1 MSEIAAPLPA
11 EPVQRRALSLE
22 LRLSWEL
29 VAYASFIVVGAGM
42 RFWDLGS
49 RALHH
54 DESLHGF
61 YAYDIFLGRGYEHS
75 PLLHGP
81 FQFFGMAL
89 TFFLSGGASDYVV
102 RIMPALFGVA
112 LIVLPFFFRD
122 RLGRVGALLA
132 SGLIAL
138 SPTLLYYS
146 RFARNDIYVAV
157 FTLGIVVC
165 LWRYVDERK
174 PLFLYLGAALL
185 GLSFATKE
193 NTFINVAIILVFLNL
208 WLAADL
214 ARQSREGKGEH
225 PSAYPFYVLLYLPLA
240 WAITALWPL
249 IGGIRQMLGLRE
261 RHPAADFLI
270 VLGTLSLPQFAA
282 GIQLPLESL
291 GYELDTLGRE
301 QMAGIST
308 VLALLAATAVVGLRW
323 NWRVWL
329 VAAAAFYIPYA
340 LLYTSFLT
348 NTGGFGSGIWESL
361 DYWLGEQQLE
371 QPRGNQPDF
380 YYVMLLPAYEFLA
393 LAFAG
398 PALLYFSLRGGPR
411 SWLLTAI
418 ATLSLLAF
426 FGADSFSATL
436 GDIVKPLAL
445 PVAAVAIYFA
455 VRGSP
460 FERFL
465 VFWTAAAIVGYSWVG
480 EKMPW
485 LSVHT
490 TLPVVILAAYSL
502 GRLFEQLPSPAGL
515 LRRYAPALLPF
526 AAGVL
531 GLGAIFVA
539 AFGPPGSDTLRIAL
553 GATALALLLTLLPP
567 LGRRRLAVV
576 VAAAVFGG
584 LALFSVR
591 TAVIASFE
599 HGDVPREMLIY
610 TQTSPDVPD
619 VMERIEEIAQTSGR
633 GLDLPVIV
641 DNTYTW
647 PWAWYLRDYSITY
660 DSFDDEFE
668 PPPDAVLLVAREN
681 ESKVAPFL
689 DRYQEPV
696 PYRLRWWFPE
706 GYRSIGRDNLWL
718 AVRDFGE
725 SLARGGTWET
735 WWRFFRDRETPA
747 DPGSVDSSAY
757 FPLIYDPSAGA
768 DIEGRLIIG
777 RSGDAPGALANPSG
791 VAVDGEGNLY
801 VLDSGNAR
809 IQKFAPDGRP
819 LKTTG
824 DAGSGEGQFN
834 QPADLA
840 IDAEGDVYVIDT
852 WNHRV
857 QKFDADLTFITA
869 WGGPTKDLV
878 NPGDYEMWGP
888 RSIAVDGDGNVWVV
902 DTGTQRVR
910 KFSPDGE
917 LLGTVGERGRGLG
930 QFREPVGITFDPVT
944 GDFLVADVGNARI
957 QRFDS
962 EMQAIA
968 AYPIDAWSDLDPR
981 NKPDLAALPD
991 GRILASDPVHGRI
1004 LLLDEAGSVIA
1015 SLSSV
1020 SGEALAFPRGIAYD
1034 ADGGF
1039 VITSE
1044 GAAGRVRRFPLSDF
1058 ALR

>member
-1 MSEIAAPLPA
+1 
-11 EPVQRRALSLE
+11 
-22 LRLSWEL
+22 
-29 VAYASFIVVGAGM
+29 
-42 RFWDLGS
+42 
-49 RALHH
+49 
-54 DESLHGF
+54 
-61 YAYDIFLGRGYEHS
+61 
-75 PLLHGP
+75 
-81 FQFFGMAL
+81 
-89 TFFLSGGASDYVV
+89 
-102 RIMPALFGVA
+102 
-112 LIVLPFFFRD
+112 
-122 RLGRVGALLA
+122 
-132 SGLIAL
+132 
-138 SPTLLYYS
+138 
-146 RFARNDIYVAV
+146 
-157 FTLGIVVC
+157 
-165 LWRYVDERK
+165 
-174 PLFLYLGAALL
+174 
-185 GLSFATKE
+185 
-193 NTFINVAIILVFLNL
+193 
-208 WLAADL
+208 
-214 ARQSREGKGEH
+214 
-225 PSAYPFYVLLYLPLA
+225 
-240 WAITALWPL
+240 
-249 IGGIRQMLGLRE
+249 
-261 RHPAADFLI
+261 
-270 VLGTLSLPQFAA
+270 
-282 GIQLPLESL
+282 
-291 GYELDTLGRE
+291 
-301 QMAGIST
+301 
-308 VLALLAATAVVGLRW
+308 LAATAVVGLRW

-329 VAAAAFYIPYA
+329 LAAAAFYIPYA

-436 GDIVKPLAL
+436 GDIARPLAL

-502 GRLFEQLPSPAGL
+502 GRLFERMPSPAGL
-515 LRRYAPALLPF
+515 LRYAPALLPF
-526 AAGVL
+526 VAGVL
-531 GLGAIFVA
+531 GMAAISFA
-539 AFGPPGSDTLRIAL
+539 AFGPLGSGAPRLAL
-553 GATALALLLTLLPP
+553 VAAALALLLALLPP

-576 VAAAVFGG
+576 AAAAVFGG

-599 HGDVPREMLIY
+599 NGDVPNELLIY
-610 TQTSPDVPD
+610 TQTSPEVPD

-641 DNTYTW
+641 DDTYTW

-660 DSFDDEFE
+660 ESFDDEFE
-668 PPPDAVLLVAREN
+668 PPPDAVLLIAREN

-706 GYRSIGRDNLWL
+706 VYRSIGRDNLWL
-718 AVRDFGE
+718 AMRDFGS
-725 SLARGGTWET
+725 SLAQGSTWEN
-735 WWRFFRDRETPA
+735 WWRYLRDREHPQGMEA
-747 DPGSVDSSAY
+747 VYDAAVWSSAY

-791 VAVDGEGNLY
+791 VAVDGEGNIY

-809 IQKFAPDGRP
+809 IQKFAPDGRL
-819 LKTTG
+819 LKATG
-824 DAGSGEGQFN
+824 DAGSGEGEFN

-888 RSIAVDGDGNVWVV
+888 RSIAVDGEGNVWVV

-930 QFREPVGITFDPVT
+930 QFREPVGIAFDAIT

-962 EMQAIA
+962 EMRAIA
-968 AYPIDAWSDLDPR
+968 AYPIDEWKDLDPA
-981 NKPDLAALPD
+981 NKPYLAALPD

-1004 LLLDEAGSVIA
+1004 LLLDQAGSVIA

>member
-1 MSEIAAPLPA
+1 
-11 EPVQRRALSLE
+11 
-22 LRLSWEL
+22 
-29 VAYASFIVVGAGM
+29 
-42 RFWDLGS
+42 
-49 RALHH
+49 
-54 DESLHGF
+54 
-61 YAYDIFLGRGYEHS
+61 RGYEHS

-81 FQFFGMAL
+81 FQFFGTAL
-89 TFFLSGGASDYVV
+89 TFFLSGGASDYTV
-102 RIMPALFGVA
+102 RILPALFGVA

-132 SGLIAL
+132 SGLIAF
-138 SPTLLYYS
+138 SPTLLYFS

-157 FTLGIVVC
+157 FTLGIVIC

-193 NTFINVAIILVFLNL
+193 NTFINVAVLLVFLNL
-208 WLAADL
+208 WLAAGL
-214 ARQSREGKGEH
+214 ARQSNRRLGLGRM
-225 PSAYPFYVLLYLPLA
+225 SSSVAYLFLYLPWA
-240 WAITALWPL
+240 WAITALWPI
-249 IGGIRQMLGLRE
+249 IGGIRRRLGLRE

-282 GIQLPLESL
+282 GIQLPLESV

-301 QMAGIST
+301 QMVGIST
-308 VLALLAATAVVGLRW
+308 VLALLAATAVVGLGW

-329 VAAAAFYIPYA
+329 LAAAAFYIPYA

-361 DYWLGEQQLE
+361 DYWLGEQQLD

-436 GDIVKPLAL
+436 GDITQPLAL

-502 GRLFEQLPSPAGL
+502 GRLFERMPSPAGL
-515 LRRYAPALLPF
+515 LRYAPALLPF
-526 AAGVL
+526 VAGVL
-531 GLGAIFVA
+531 GMAAISFA
-539 AFGPPGSDTLRIAL
+539 AFGPLDSGAPRLAL
-553 GATALALLLTLLPP
+553 VAAALALLLALLPP

-576 VAAAVFGG
+576 AAAAVFGG

-599 HGDVPREMLIY
+599 HGDVPNELLVY
-610 TQTSPDVPD
+610 TQTSPEVPD
-619 VMERIEEIAQTSGR
+619 VMERIAETAQTSGR

-641 DNTYTW
+641 DDTYTW

-660 DSFDDEFE
+660 ESFDDEFE
-668 PPPDAVLLVAREN
+668 PPPDAVLLIAREN
-681 ESKVAPFL
+681 ESKLAPFL

-706 GYRSIGRDNLWL
+706 VYRSIGRDNLWL
-718 AVRDFGE
+718 AMRDFGE
-725 SLARGGTWET
+725 NLARSDTWET
-735 WWRFFRDRETPA
+735 WWRYLRYREHPQGTEA
-747 DPGSVDSSAY
+747 VYDASVWSIAY
-757 FPLIYDPSAGA
+757 FPLIYDSSAGA

-777 RSGDAPGALANPSG
+777 RSGDAPGALADPSG
-791 VAVDGEGNLY
+791 VAVDGEGNIY

-809 IQKFAPDGRP
+809 IQKFAPDGRL
-819 LKTTG
+819 LKTMG

-840 IDAEGDVYVIDT
+840 IDAEGNVYVIDT

-869 WGGPTKDLV
+869 WGGPTNDLV

-888 RSIAVDGDGNVWVV
+888 RSIAVDSEGNVWVV

-930 QFREPVGITFDPVT
+930 QFREPVGIAFDPVT

-962 EMQAIA
+962 EMRAIA
-968 AYPIDAWSDLDPR
+968 AYPIDEWKDLNPA
-981 NKPDLAALPD
+981 NKPYLAALPD
-991 GRILASDPVHGRI
+991 GRILVSDPVRGRI
-1004 LLLDEAGSVIA
+1004 LLLDQAGGVIA
-1015 SLSSV
+1015 ALSSV